1 MSSAR
6 EVGKKLVAFCKVG
19 QNVESIST
27 LYAEDVESIEAAA
40 PPGAASGLT
49 RGKAAVLANNV
60 KWLEAHEVHS
70 AVTEGPYP
78 HGDDRFAVIFRYDVT
93 NRASGQRMK
102 LDEVALYTTHGGKIL
117 KEEFFYDMG

>member
-1 MSSAR
+1 MSAR
-6 EVGKKLVAFCKVG
+6 EVGKKLVAFCKAG
-19 QNVESIST
+19 QNVESINT
-27 LYAEDVESIEAAA
+27 LYAEDVESIEAGA
-40 PPGAASGLT
+40 PPGASGIT

-78 HGDDRFAVIFRYDVT
+78 HGDDRFAVVFRYDVT
-93 NRASGQRMK
+93 NRASNQRMK
-102 LDEVALYTTHGGKIL
+102 LDEVALYTLQGGKIA

>member
-1 MSSAR
+1 MSAR
-6 EVGKKLVAFCKVG
+6 EVGKKLVAFCNAG
-19 QNVESIST
+19 QNVESINT

-40 PPGAASGLT
+40 PPGASGRT
-49 RGKAAVLANNV
+49 RGKAAVVANNV

-78 HGDDRFAVIFRYDVT
+78 HGDDRFTVVFRYDVT

-102 LDEVALYTTHGGKIL
+102 LDEVALYTLHGGKIA